1 MKITFTCLIR
11 MQEILWE
18 TCHNQGTAVLLIFES
33 TVSLVEYLSN
43 FYANLEYNL
52 SPVSIRIETVD
63 TLGINRES
71 LSAAINSNT
80 GDSRRTHFPLLFY
93 PNVLII
99 APNYRVRQFLIKHA
113 LFPKQIKLIMF

>member
-1 MKITFTCLIR
+1 

-80 GDSRRTHFPLLFY
+80 GDSRRTHFP
-93 PNVLII
+93 PAVLSKCVNHSTELQSQTVLDQACIVSE
-99 APNYRVRQFLIKHA
+99 ANKTHCVLVFHQG
-113 LFPKQIKLIMF
+113 